1 MPFKSEEQRRYM
13 HANLPEIAQRWE
25 QEYSNGGIMRL
36 PFRTGHAVE
45 GQYRDRGRDRETYKS
60 QTQYS
65 NPNRTTTKSGD
76 TYASNDPTL
85 EEKIDFVGET
95 RFGPTQKYTGKSPW
109 FGGANK
115 YGYTD
120 QYTDPTKSNF
130 GQLKPGYGGRLLGGL
145 ASMVTGIPFVG
156 STLGSLYDKG
166 KGIFSNKPKDMSQY
180 NKRGLFSPSINPNS
194 YQEVEVKEDEVKED
208 ENLLD
213 AYMEYTESTGN
224 PISFEEFKELLATH
238 DMSLIPDRGLLTAP
252 GDNINKW
259 MMLDHIDLDRDPPK
273 APWPKM

>member
-120 QYTDPTKSNF
+120 QYTDPKKANF

-145 ASMVTGIPFVG
+145 ASMATGIPFVG

-180 NKRGLFSPSINPNS
+180 DQLGLFGQVP
-194 YQEVEVKEDEVKED
+194 EDFEDEKISLTSFTKD
-208 ENLLD
+208 DPSNLNTILEEAYINYLTD
-213 AYMEYTESTGN
+213 APPN
-224 PISFEEFKELLATH
+224 PMSFDKFK
-238 DMSLIPDRGLLTAP
+238 SI
-252 GDNINKW
+252 
-259 MMLDHIDLDRDPPK
+259 MLDREEAYKNIVNVGDI
-273 APWPKM
+273 